1 MLSINE
7 YTILYV
13 LYNKIEEIKQHH
25 PKEDIN
31 NIWECIKTTR
41 RYIRDK
47 HNIEL
52 EQFRIS
58 LDILNEGGYIE
69 TNISM
74 ANKPIFRITDKGKE
88 LLKIV
93 GEMVSK

>member
-13 LYNKIEEIKQHH
+13 LYNKIEETKQHY

-31 NIWECIKTTR
+31 NIWECVKTTR

-47 HNIEL
+47 HNINL
-52 EQFRIS
+52 EP
-58 LDILNEGGYIE
+58 YE
-69 TNISM
+69 TF
-74 ANKPIFRITDKGKE
+74 A
-88 LLKIV
+88 
-93 GEMVSK
+93 